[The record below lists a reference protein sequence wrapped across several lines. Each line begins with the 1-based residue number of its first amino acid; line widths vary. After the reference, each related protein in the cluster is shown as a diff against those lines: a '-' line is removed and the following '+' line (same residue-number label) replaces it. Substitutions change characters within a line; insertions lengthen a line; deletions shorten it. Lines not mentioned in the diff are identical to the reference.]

1 MRRRTSRLA
10 IPLAA
15 AALLSA
21 GAERPARAQ
30 ERYNTEEYRRV
41 TGALTCQCGGCT
53 AIVSECAMDRCPS
66 SNPIREEAAERLRA
80 GETPE
85 AVIARFRDRYGLAVL
100 AAPPAAGFHLTAWVL
115 PGVFLVFGGAAA
127 AFVIRRWRR
136 ETPNPAV
143 APGGAAP
150 GADGAAGAAARPEV
164 IARIEREVSELR

>member
-1 MRRRTSRLA
+1 MRRRRPRLA
-10 IPLAA
+10 LPLAA
-15 AALLSA
+15 AALLSV
-21 GAERPARAQ
+21 GSGRPAPAQ
-30 ERYNTEEYRRV
+30 DRYNTEEYRRV
-41 TGALTCQCGGCT
+41 TGALTCQCGGCN

-66 SNPIREEAAERLRA
+66 SNPIREETAERLRA

-115 PGVFLVFGGAAA
+115 PGAFLLFGGAAA

-136 ETPNPAV
+136 ATPDPA
-143 APGGAAP
+143 AGAAP
-150 GADGAAGAAARPEV
+150 GAAGEAGQREV